1 MPSITSP
8 TFLGLDVHK
17 NTISAGIL
25 RPGEDV
31 PDVEKISSDEESVRR
46 LVARLGNPRQLR
58 ACYEAGPTGYELA
71 RLLGLLGV
79 ACQVIAPTLI
89 LTAPGDRVKTDKR
102 DCRRLARLHRAGQ
115 LVAVRVPTVAEEA
128 VRDLCRARAD
138 MVIDPA
144 RARHRLGKFLL
155 RHGRV
160 WRDGAAWT
168 MKHQA
173 WAQRF
178 EDKALEATFA
188 HYRATLDAREA
199 AVETIEADLVAWFRR
214 PPFAEAVARLGA
226 YRGITHNG
234 CAPPGERG
242 LRLAAFP
249 VGRLVHGLHR
259 PHFLRALERNVG
271 PARRPPPAP
280 PAGLATARRGAVVAE
295 NGPGKR
301 RDRQRPSQSLPSRPR
316 RRAEP
321 GRGPHHA
328 PGRRRRRT
336 DPRLS
341 NAQPTGALSQGQ
353 LSANCRTAAP
363 TRAHQSGGQP
373 TSPAPAHGRAL
384 TRPPPWRTGA

>member
-226 YRGITHNG
+226 YRGITHMGALHLASEVCDWRRFPSAGSFMGFTGLTSSEHSNG
-234 CAPPGERG
+234 TSGQLGAPH
-242 LRLAAFP
+242 L
-249 VGRLVHGLHR
+249 LHR
-259 PHFLRALERNVG
+259 PGWRLLGEVPLSPKTVPAKDGTAKDRHSRYHLALG
-271 PARRPPPAP
+271 
-280 PAGLATARRGAVVAE
+280 AGLSQGEDPTMRRGAAAAE
-295 NGPGKR
+295 LIPV
-301 RDRQRPSQSLPSRPR
+301 
-316 RRAEP
+316 
-321 GRGPHHA
+321 
-328 PGRRRRRT
+328 
-336 DPRLS
+336 
-341 NAQPTGALSQGQ
+341 
-353 LSANCRTAAP
+353 
-363 TRAHQSGGQP
+363 
-373 TSPAPAHGRAL
+373 
-384 TRPPPWRTGA
+384 